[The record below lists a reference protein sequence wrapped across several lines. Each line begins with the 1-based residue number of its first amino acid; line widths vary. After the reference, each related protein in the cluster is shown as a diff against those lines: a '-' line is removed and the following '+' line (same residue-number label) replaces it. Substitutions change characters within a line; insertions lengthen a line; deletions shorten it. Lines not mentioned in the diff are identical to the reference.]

1 MVFQKRDGTSTVH
14 GMLCQ
19 KIILIANPGLYGGVG
34 VAGTLVGNNGQHI
47 I

>member
-1 MVFQKRDGTSTVH
+1 
-14 GMLCQ
+14 
-19 KIILIANPGLYGGVG
+19 LIANPGLYGGVG